1 MGLLGDQIVECDERG
16 QPVRGDSFLILMNA
30 GDEAVPFRL
39 GARQR
44 EVAWTLVLDTAD
56 GANSMQEG
64 AFPNMAE
71 YPLQSRSVAV
81 LQPHYV
87 PFA

>member
-1 MGLLGDQIVECDERG
+1 MPSQKNLLHPKCA
-16 QPVRGDSFLILMNA
+16 LM
-30 GDEAVPFRL
+30 EAVPFRL

-56 GANSMQEG
+56 GANSLQEG
-64 AFPNMAE
+64 AFPNMGE